1 MALSIRQRAIMKQAR
16 LDGQVQVD
24 SLATLFDVSP
34 QTIRRD
40 LGELCEARLLSRVH
54 GGAVLESGVANL
66 VYETRRALAADAK
79 AEIARLAAE
88 EIPEG
93 ASLFLGI
100 GTTTEA
106 VARALED
113 RRDLLVVTNNLNVA
127 HILSENDSL
136 QVILTG
142 GRLRRTD
149 RGLVGE
155 MAVDCVGRFR
165 LDLAVLGIS
174 SIDPEGT
181 LLDYDLAEIAVLRA
195 MMSHARRRLLVA
207 DHTKFARA
215 APMRA
220 AALEEFEIVASDRP
234 LPTSLARGVEERG
247 QRLLLPPL
255 EAMELGM
262 EEGTAAE

>member
-16 LDGQVQVD
+16 LEGQVQVD
-24 SLATLFDVSP
+24 ALAALFEVSP

-40 LGELCEARLLSRVH
+40 LGELCEARLLARVH

-79 AEIARLAAE
+79 TEIARLAADE
-88 EIPEG
+88 VPEG

-106 VARALED
+106 VARALGD
-113 RRDLLVVTNNLNVA
+113 RRDMLIVTNNLNVA
-127 HILSENDSL
+127 HILSENESL

-142 GRLRRTD
+142 GRLRRAD

-155 MAVDCVGRFR
+155 MAVGCVAGFR
-165 LDLAVLGIS
+165 LDLAILGIS
-174 SIDPEGT
+174 AVDAEGT
-181 LLDYDLAEIAVLRA
+181 LLDYDMAEIAVLRA
-195 MMSHARRRLLVA
+195 MMNHARRRILVA

-220 AALEEFEIVASDRP
+220 ASLSEFEVIVSDRA
-234 LPTSLARGVEERG
+234 LPPSLERTVEQRG
-247 QRLLLPPL
+247 QRLLLPAL
-255 EAMELGM
+255 EGADAAV
-262 EEGTAAE
+262 EEGAAAE

>member
-16 LDGQVQVD
+16 LEGQVQVD
-24 SLATLFDVSP
+24 ALATLFEVSP

-40 LGELCEARLLSRVH
+40 LGELCEARLLARVH

-79 AEIARLAAE
+79 TEIARLAAE
-88 EIPEG
+88 EVPEG
-93 ASLFLGI
+93 ATLFLGI

-106 VARALED
+106 VARALGD
-113 RRDLLVVTNNLNVA
+113 RRDMLIVTNNLNVA
-127 HILSENDSL
+127 HILSENESL

-142 GRLRRTD
+142 GRLRRAD

-155 MAVDCVGRFR
+155 MAVDCVAGFR
-165 LDLAVLGIS
+165 LDLAILGIS
-174 SIDPEGT
+174 AIDAEGA
-181 LLDYDLAEIAVLRA
+181 LLDYDMAEIAVLRA
-195 MMSHARRRLLVA
+195 MMNHARRRVLVA

-220 AALEEFEIVASDRP
+220 ASLTEFEVVVSDRA
-234 LPTSLARGVEERG
+234 LPPALARGMEQRG
-247 QRLLLPPL
+247 QRLLLPAL
-255 EAMELGM
+255 EGADAAV
-262 EEGTAAE
+262 EERAAAE